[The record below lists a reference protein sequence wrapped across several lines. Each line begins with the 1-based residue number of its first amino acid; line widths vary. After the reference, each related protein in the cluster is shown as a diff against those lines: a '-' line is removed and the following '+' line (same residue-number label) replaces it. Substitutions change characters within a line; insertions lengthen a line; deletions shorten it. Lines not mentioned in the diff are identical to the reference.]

1 MELRLSQNVKMQVSA
16 IRAAML
22 GSNRKRF
29 WNSAAQMQISAAG
42 RPKFNKRSRGPRAEI
57 VVKSLVKSLT
67 CRYCNLRDRMVVLRC
82 RDSHHATLERVLF
95 PLQSFQFQFSDQ
107 GVAEVWTHGRGGAEL
122 LERCPMHELS
132 C

>member
-1 MELRLSQNVKMQVSA
+1 
-16 IRAAML
+16 ML

-29 WNSAAQMQISAAG
+29 WNSAAQMRISAGG

-95 PLQSFQFQFSDQ
+95 PLQSLQFQFSDQ